1 MDYFRLNNGSEIPAL
16 CFGPGIMVRGL
27 KPNKTVIGKI
37 KNRIKL
43 RYVEKAYY
51 NAILQGIKAGIRF
64 IDYSASYGREDLISK
79 AIKECGVDRKEF
91 VLTTRI
97 SNQAQFCNNV
107 RDSFFKSLEKYE
119 TDYIDILMFHWPVTG
134 FYEKTWLE
142 MIKLQQEGF
151 CKILGVANCHEHHI
165 EHLFEE
171 SNVIPSI
178 NQVEIHPLL
187 TQKKLLGYCKERH
200 IQVEAYTPIARFD
213 ERLVRLPLLQKMS
226 ERYNKSIA
234 QLILRWHIQNGVI
247 PVFRSLN
254 QYRLRENTSI
264 FDFVLSDEDMKAIDA
279 INIDSRL
286 RYNPDNCDFTIL

>member
-1 MDYFRLNNGSEIPAL
+1 MDCFRLSNGSEIPAL

-27 KPNKTVIGKI
+27 RPSKTLIEKI

-43 RYVEKAYY
+43 RYIEKTYY
-51 NAILQGIKAGIRF
+51 NAILHGIKAGIRF
-64 IDYSASYGREDLISK
+64 IDYSASYGREDLICR

-107 RDSFFKSLEKYE
+107 RDSFFKSLEKYG

-171 SNVIPSI
+171 SNVMPSI

-187 TQKKLLGYCKERH
+187 TQKKLLSYCKERH

-254 QYRLRENTSI
+254 PYRLQENTSI

>member
-1 MDYFRLNNGSEIPAL
+1 MDCFIFSNGIEIPAL

-27 KPNKTVIGKI
+27 RPSKTLIEKI

-43 RYVEKAYY
+43 RYIEKTYY
-51 NAILQGIKAGIRF
+51 NAILHGIKAGIRF
-64 IDYSASYGREDLISK
+64 IDYSASYGREDLICR

-107 RDSFFKSLEKYE
+107 RDSFFKSLEKYG
-119 TDYIDILMFHWPVTG
+119 TDYIDILIFHWPVTG

-171 SNVIPSI
+171 SNVMPSI

-187 TQKKLLGYCKERH
+187 TQKKLLSYCKERH

-254 QYRLRENTSI
+254 PYRLQENTSI